1 MTCVPLIPASCRSRT
16 ITSGLWCSTSRVTS
30 VPSVVAPTTS
40 MSGSLSS
47 KARRP
52 SSTMAWSSARS
63 TLITGDSLPG
73 ERDVELGA
81 APRRAVDR
89 EPAAQHLHAVLDPP
103 QPEVPAFD
111 AHVHF
116 ARQHALGLEPAAIV
130 GDGEQDR
137 RPVPRDPDALA
148 RRPAVAMA
156 VRERLLQDTVDRD
169 LRRQGAVPEVGRDGQ
184 LHDLFGQGLVLDR
197 EALDDLA
204 QRPALEAGR
213 SKRPDEVAD
222 LPEGA
227 LQQSD
232 RLAHALLGGRVRV
245 R

>member
-47 KARRP
+47 SARRP

-63 TLITGDSLPG
+63 TLITGDSFPG
-73 ERDVELGA
+73 ERDGELCA

-103 QPEVPAFD
+103 QPEVTTFD

-116 ARQHALGLEPAAIV
+116 ARQHALGLEPPAVV
-130 GDGEQDR
+130 GDREPDR
-137 RPVPRDPDALA
+137 RPVPRDADALA
-148 RRPAVAMA
+148 CRPTVAGA
-156 VRERLLQDTVDRD
+156 VRYRPLHAAQHSGLFRP
-169 LRRQGAVPEVGRDGQ
+169 GADP
-184 LHDLFGQGLVLDR
+184 
-197 EALDDLA
+197 
-204 QRPALEAGR
+204 
-213 SKRPDEVAD
+213 
-222 LPEGA
+222 
-227 LQQSD
+227 
-232 RLAHALLGGRVRV
+232 LGGAPATPQPPGRGGPGAA
-245 R
+245 

>member
-47 KARRP
+47 RARRP

-73 ERDVELGA
+73 ERDGELGA

-89 EPAAQHLHAVLDPP
+89 EPAAQHLHSVLDPP

-116 ARQHALGLEPAAIV
+116 ARQHALGLEPAAVV
-130 GDGEQDR
+130 GDGELDR
-137 RPVPRDPDALA
+137 RPAPRDADALA
-148 RRPAVAMA
+148 RRPAVAVA
-156 VRERLLQDTVDRD
+156 VRERLLQDAVDRD
-169 LRRQGAVPEVGRDGQ
+169 LRRQGAVPEVGRHGQ
-184 LHDLFGQGLVLDR
+184 LHDLVGEGLVLDR

-213 SKRPDEVAD
+213 PKRPDEVAD

-227 LQQSD
+227 LEQPD
-232 RLAHALLGGRVRV
+232 RLAHALLRGRIRVR
-245 R
+245 

>member
-47 KARRP
+47 SARRP

-63 TLITGDSLPG
+63 TLITGNSLPG
-73 ERDVELGA
+73 ERDGELGA

-89 EPAAQHLHAVLDPP
+89 EPAAQHLHSVLDPP

-116 ARQHALGLEPAAIV
+116 ARQHALGLEPAAVV
-130 GDGEQDR
+130 GDGKLDR
-137 RPVPRDPDALA
+137 RPVPRDADALA
-148 RRPAVAMA
+148 CRPAVAVA
-156 VRERLLQDTVDRD
+156 VRERLLQDAVDRD
-169 LRRQGAVPEVGRDGQ
+169 LRRQGAVPQVGRDGQ
-184 LHDLFGQGLVLDR
+184 LPHPGGEGLWLDPQGPD
-197 EALDDLA
+197 
-204 QRPALEAGR
+204 RPA
-213 SKRPDEVAD
+213 P
-222 LPEGA
+222 PP
-227 LQQSD
+227 
-232 RLAHALLGGRVRV
+232 
-245 R
+245 